1 MPPKKKPFVPHYS
14 NSDSIDLIE
23 SQDKA
28 SKILVIVESPGK
40 IKKIRSFLGSDYIV
54 MASVGHIMDL
64 PLKTL
69 GVDLNT
75 LEATYEMYPDKSAV
89 VKGLKTVCKNI
100 SDVYIASDADREGE
114 FIGYS
119 LVKLLGLKKYKRAT
133 FNEITKNAIVAALN
147 SPKDLDYNMIYAQQ
161 CRRIID
167 RLLGYLISPILSTG
181 LGMKSLGAGRVQ
193 SVIVKMILDAQE
205 KRDKFWTTNNGTYF
219 VTYGDF
225 NINNLKIKTKL
236 DYYTIN
242 KLNRDSILT
251 ILKIIKRKTKTYNKQ
266 SIWKV
271 NDIKFRDTSI
281 YPDPP
286 FITSTLQQQAF
297 YKFRFNPDKTMK
309 VAQQLYEKGYI
320 TYMRTDS
327 PNLSKEALF
336 KIKDYVIETYGQE
349 FYKYKQYKS
358 KSNSAQEAHEAIR
371 PSYINVIETNNDV
384 DNDAKNLYNLIWCR
398 TVASQ
403 MTPSIMSN
411 LDTHIKIDD
420 KYINGFIHKKKT
432 YNYIMPTFIGTLSNV
447 KHLGFKILYSSESEE
462 DVEQQSSLNSDKID
476 FNKIKVGMIANL
488 DQIISEE
495 QLSTSQP
502 LYNQPSLIR
511 NLEKHG
517 IGRPSTYAAL
527 IKKIMDYKYVT
538 ISNVEGITKNLE
550 TITFKKSTLTIKSKP
565 TKIGGEKQKLLVTD
579 LGKKVITFLNTRF
592 SKMLDYKFTAEMENK
607 LDLIAEGKLN
617 HKLVLNEFYKDLS
630 GLCQQRPVK
639 LI

>member
-1 MPPKKKPFVPHYS
+1 MPPKKKVFIPQDS
-14 NSDSIDLIE
+14 N
-23 SQDKA
+23 

-69 GVDLNT
+69 GIDLNT
-75 LEATYEMYPDKSAV
+75 LEATYEMYPDKTAV

-100 SDVYIASDADREGE
+100 KDVYIASDADREGE

-119 LVKLLGLKKYKRAT
+119 LVTLLGLKTYKRAT
-133 FNEITKNAIVAALN
+133 FHEITKNAIMNALN

-193 SVIVKMILDAQE
+193 SVIVKMILDVQE
-205 KRDKFWTTNNGTYF
+205 KRENFWLNNSNGTYY

-236 DYYTIN
+236 DYYTVN

-251 ILKIIKRKTKTYNKQ
+251 ILKIIKRKTETYNKQ

-271 NDIKFRDTSI
+271 NNTKSRESST

-327 PNLSKEALF
+327 PNLSNEALF

-371 PSYINVIETNNDV
+371 PTHFDVIETNDDV

-403 MTPSIMSN
+403 MTPYVINN
-411 LDTHIKIDD
+411 LDIYIKIDD
-420 KYINGFIHKKKT
+420 KYINGFTYKKKT
-432 YNYIMPTFIGTLSNV
+432 YNYVMPTFIGTLSNV

-462 DVEQQSSLNSDKID
+462 ENEHNILPNSDKID

-495 QLSTSQP
+495 QLGTSQP
-502 LYNQPSLIR
+502 LYNQPTLIR

-527 IKKIMDYKYVT
+527 LKKIMDYKYVT

-550 TITFKKSTLTIKSKP
+550 TITLKKKVLSIKSKP
-565 TKIGGEKQKLLVTD
+565 TKVGGEKQKLLVTD

-607 LDLIAEGKLN
+607 LDLISEGRLN

-630 GLCQQRPVK
+630 GWINKKQLTSSC
-639 LI
+639 LN

>member
-1 MPPKKKPFVPHYS
+1 MPPKKKVFIPQDS
-14 NSDSIDLIE
+14 N
-23 SQDKA
+23 

-69 GVDLNT
+69 GIDLNT
-75 LEATYEMYPDKSAV
+75 LEATYEMYPDKTAV

-100 SDVYIASDADREGE
+100 KDVYIASDADREGE

-119 LVKLLGLKKYKRAT
+119 LVTLLGLKTYKRAT
-133 FNEITKNAIVAALN
+133 FHEITKNAIMNALN

-193 SVIVKMILDAQE
+193 SVIVKMILDVQE
-205 KRDKFWTTNNGTYF
+205 KRENFWLNNSNGTYY

-236 DYYTIN
+236 DYYTVN

-251 ILKIIKRKTKTYNKQ
+251 ILKIIKRKTETYNKQ

-271 NDIKFRDTSI
+271 NNTKSRESST

-327 PNLSKEALF
+327 PNLSNEALF

-371 PSYINVIETNNDV
+371 PTHFDVIETNDDV

-403 MTPSIMSN
+403 MTPYVINN
-411 LDTHIKIDD
+411 LDIYIKIDD
-420 KYINGFIHKKKT
+420 KYINGFTYKKKT
-432 YNYIMPTFIGTLSNV
+432 YNYVMPTFIGTLSNV

-462 DVEQQSSLNSDKID
+462 ENEHNILPNSDKID

-495 QLSTSQP
+495 QLGTSQP
-502 LYNQPSLIR
+502 LYNQPTLIR

-527 IKKIMDYKYVT
+527 LKKIMDYKYVT

-550 TITFKKSTLTIKSKP
+550 TITLKKKVLSIKSKP
-565 TKIGGEKQKLLVTD
+565 TKVGGEKQKLLVTD

-592 SKMLDYKFTAEMENK
+592 SKMLDYKFTADMENK
-607 LDLIAEGKLN
+607 LDLISEGRLN

-630 GLCQQRPVK
+630 GWINKKQLTSSC
-639 LI
+639 LN